1 MNMIIIIAYIPFLM
15 TTNKKKSPEF
25 PAAAGLN
32 IPYNS
37 LLRDNVFFTTPQ
49 AEKIIIDHGSCL
61 MSIVVSE

>member
-1 MNMIIIIAYIPFLM
+1 M

-61 MSIVVSE
+61 MSIVISE